1 MEIVLIRHGQPDYT
15 PCDERGFIGHGRSL
29 APLSPLGVSQA
40 EAAGEHPAL
49 EGVELIVASPLT
61 RALQTAAIISRKSGI
76 PLTVEVDLREW
87 EPDLTYQYGSSEE
100 SFALHRDFGA
110 CKGEFPA
117 GETRRWET
125 ISSIIRRIDPVFR
138 RYMEQGYQ
146 KIFVVAHGGVIRR
159 LTGDAE
165 VICCQPYTVEY
176 NGDYPYF
183 GWVE

>member
-1 MEIVLIRHGQPDYT
+1 MEIVPIRHGQPDYT

-49 EGVELIVASPLT
+49 EGVELMVASPLT
-61 RALQTAAIISRKSGI
+61 RAMQTAAIISRKSGI

-87 EPDLTYQYGSSEE
+87 EPDLTYQFGSSEE
-100 SFALHRDFGA
+100 CFALSRDFWA

-125 ISSIIRRIDPVFR
+125 ISSIIKRIDPLFS
-138 RYMEQGYQ
+138 RYMEQGFQ
-146 KIFVVAHGGVIRR
+146 KIAVVAHGGVIRR

-165 VICCQPYTVEY
+165 VICCQPYSVEY

>member
-1 MEIVLIRHGQPDYT
+1 MIRHGEPDYT

-29 APLSPLGVSQA
+29 APLSDKGVAQA

-61 RALQTAAIISRKSGI
+61 RALQTAAIISRKSSI

-100 SFALHRDFGA
+100 SFALHRDFWA
-110 CKGEFPA
+110 CKGEYPE
-117 GETRRWET
+117 GESRPWET
-125 ISSIIRRIDPVFR
+125 IAAIIARVDPVLR
-138 RYMEQGYQ
+138 RYTEQGYR
-146 KIFVVAHGGVIRR
+146 KIAVVAHGGVIRR
-159 LTGDAE
+159 LTGDAIVE
-165 VICCQPYTVEY
+165 CCRPYSVEY
-176 NGDYPYF
+176 HGDYPYY